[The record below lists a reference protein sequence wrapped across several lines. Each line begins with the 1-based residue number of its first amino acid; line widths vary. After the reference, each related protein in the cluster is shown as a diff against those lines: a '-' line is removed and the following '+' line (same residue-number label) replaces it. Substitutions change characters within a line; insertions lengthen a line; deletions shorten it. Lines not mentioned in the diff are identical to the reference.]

1 MAKKTTEETIERY
14 SKEDFLK
21 SKAHDYSLEVLDVI
35 LDENTKYS
43 KEEVASMYKKFIE
56 REVR

>member
-1 MAKKTTEETIERY
+1 MARKIEENIERY

-35 LDENTKYS
+35 LDESTKYS

>member
-1 MAKKTTEETIERY
+1 MARKIEENIERY

-35 LDENTKYS
+35 LDESTKYS
-43 KEEVASMYKKFIE
+43 KEEVALMYKKFIE

>member
-1 MAKKTTEETIERY
+1 MAKKIEENIERY

-21 SKAHDYSLEVLDVI
+21 SKSHDYSLEVLDVI
-35 LDENTKYS
+35 LDESTKYS
-43 KEEVASMYKKFIE
+43 KDEVASMYKKFVE

>member
-1 MAKKTTEETIERY
+1 MAKKIEANIERY

-21 SKAHDYSLEVLDVI
+21 SKVHDYSLEVLDVI
-35 LDENTKYS
+35 LEKDTKYS

>member
-35 LDENTKYS
+35 LDESTKYS
-43 KEEVASMYKKFIE
+43 KEEVASIYKEFIE

>member
-1 MAKKTTEETIERY
+1 MAKKTTEEIERY

-21 SKAHDYSLEVLDVI
+21 SKVHDYSLEVLDVI
-35 LDENTKYS
+35 LDEDTKYS